1 MVHRSIST
9 TIRNEDETM
18 NEQDIQT
25 ALALLRDVASRLDTI
40 TELRRLS
47 QATVLFRTSHQI
59 SDIIREVQDI
69 LENAHYNKNYDD
81 HSRLNE
87 YDDREEDERFPFNKD
102 HKYNN

>member
-1 MVHRSIST
+1 
-9 TIRNEDETM
+9 M

-59 SDIIREVQDI
+59 AEIIREVQDI
-69 LENAHYNKNYDD
+69 LENAHYNKEYDSQ
-81 HSRLNE
+81 HRLNE
-87 YDDREEDERFPFNKD
+87 YDDRDTDDRMPFNKD
-102 HKYNN
+102 YHD